1 MREDHKIRKHL
12 HASMKESVN
21 VKQFTESADSRFH
34 KAMNQIVD
42 NITVHYAIPEEK
54 VLLQNSENNGEMYV
68 ILNGDFDVQS

>member
-1 MREDHKIRKHL
+1 M

-21 VKQFTESADSRFH
+21 VQKFTESADSKFN
-34 KAMNQIVD
+34 KAMTQIVD

-68 ILNGDFDVQS
+68 ILNGDFDV